1 MTRVSEAEASAYLA
15 EFDPPPTEYVKT
27 RLRRFVATLA
37 AVPDGEGRLLELGCD
52 NHFTLLLQK
61 FTRYNVQ
68 TQNLPAGG
76 SGYSDIS
83 RFIHKLSGEKVK
95 FQRDEFNLES
105 DLFPYPENHFDVVV
119 CMEIIEHLLHDP
131 MAMLVE
137 IRRVLKPGGALVL
150 TTPNLIS
157 WHAILKAIRGI
168 SPLEFSCFMRTHNPP
183 MLQHAKE
190 YMPDEIACLLESAG
204 FSVEKLCTPHG
215 LFPHERF
222 RPQDWLLLAI
232 VTLWYPLSGRHP
244 KLLRN
249 RGAHIFALAR
259 KSGPVRDRY
268 PRLIY
273 SET

>member
-1 MTRVSEAEASAYLA
+1 MASITETRASAYLA
-15 EFDPPPTEYVKT
+15 EFDPPPTDYVAT

-37 AVPDGEGRLLELGCD
+37 MIPDGEGKLLELGCD

-61 FTRYNVQ
+61 FTRYEIQ
-68 TQNLPAGG
+68 TQNLPGGG

-83 RFIHKLSGEKVK
+83 RFIHKPTGQKVE
-95 FQRDEFNLES
+95 FQRDEFDLES
-105 DLFPYPENHFDVVV
+105 GRFPYPDHQFDVVV

-137 IRRVLKPGGALVL
+137 IQRVLKPGGALVL

-157 WHAILKAIRGI
+157 WHAILKAIKGI
-168 SPLEFSCFMRTHNPP
+168 SPLEFSCFMRTHKPP

-190 YMPDEIACLLESAG
+190 YMPEEVQCMLENAG
-204 FSVEKLCTPHG
+204 FVLEKLCTPHF
-215 LFPHERF
+215 LFPHEKF
-222 RPQDWLLLAI
+222 KPQDWLLLGF
-232 VTLWYPLSGRHP
+232 VTLWFPLSGRHP
-244 KLLRN
+244 KLLRH

-268 PRLIY
+268 PKLIY